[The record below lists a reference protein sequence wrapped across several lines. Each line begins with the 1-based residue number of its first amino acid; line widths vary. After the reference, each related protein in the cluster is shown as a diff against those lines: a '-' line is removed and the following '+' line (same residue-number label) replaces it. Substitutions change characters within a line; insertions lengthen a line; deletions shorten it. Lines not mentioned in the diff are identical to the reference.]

1 MRDTLPID
9 SLCAMFGGAFA
20 YFGNSIYA
28 SLSHRLDSSAIK
40 TVLEAEQQS
49 ILEIHIQLTDA
60 LYVTPGDCLQ
70 IIGAIVGLTGFISMI
85 VRKAKAWHKLRN
97 KS

>member
-85 VRKAKAWHKLRN
+85 VRKVKAWRKLRN